1 MRLLKRL
8 VPKTKLDLLE
18 MKTLIHFFKMEPVQM
33 LDPVYGLYGFQ
44 TLAAL
49 LVVCRRKAKRIL
61 CVPKLLRR
69 IDEESCAILT
79 KS

>member
-1 MRLLKRL
+1 
-8 VPKTKLDLLE
+8 
-18 MKTLIHFFKMEPVQM
+18 MKQFRHLSKMEPIHM